1 MPDNSAQLEPVTT
14 NPFPLTFKQ
23 RLLLPIITWAAVAA
37 VRLLGC
43 TLRYEIS
50 SEEGDPQDG
59 HLKPAIWAFWH
70 SCLLPTAYR
79 FRNRNIGVLT
89 SQSFDG
95 EVISRTIAKL
105 GFKAIRGSSTR
116 GGAAAIRN
124 AQREIEAGGAVAFTV
139 DGPRGPRFVTK
150 PGPIL
155 LASLSNVPVSA
166 FHVAVERAWTLRTW
180 DRMIIPKPFSRVLVR
195 GAAPI
200 RVPSNLSEGELAQYV
215 SRLQA
220 ALDRV
225 RDFAETEVRDRTSS

>member
-1 MPDNSAQLEPVTT
+1 VPDDSAQLEAIS

-23 RLLLPIITWAAVAA
+23 RLLLPIISWAAVVA

-43 TLRYEIS
+43 TLRYDMS
-50 SEEGDPQDG
+50 SEEVDPQDG
-59 HLKPAIWAFWH
+59 NLKPAIWAFWH
-70 SCLLPTAYR
+70 RCLLPTAYR
-79 FRNRNIGVLT
+79 FRNREIGVLT

-95 EVISRTIAKL
+95 EVISRTIEKL

-116 GGAAAIRN
+116 GGAAAVRN

-155 LASLSNVPVSA
+155 LAMLSDAPVFA

-195 GAAPI
+195 AAAPI
-200 RVPSNLSEGELAQYV
+200 RTHSHLSDTEIREYVAELQ
-215 SRLQA
+215 S

-225 RDFAETEVRDRTSS
+225 REFAEAEVKK